1 MLWRDMFHVL
11 AKDEGPFEKALH
23 LMGRT
28 RTVELQKT
36 VLGHSQKKKQNKKHE
51 ILNHQSFYI

>member
-11 AKDEGPFEKALH
+11 AKDEGPFEKVLH

-36 VLGHSQKKKQNKKHE
+36 VLGHSQKKQNKKHE

>member
-1 MLWRDMFHVL
+1 MFHVL
-11 AKDEGPFEKALH
+11 AKDEGPFEKVLH

-36 VLGHSQKKKQNKKHE
+36 VLGHSQKKQNKKHE
-51 ILNHQSFYI
+51 ILNHPSFYI

>member
-1 MLWRDMFHVL
+1 MFHVL
-11 AKDEGPFEKALH
+11 AKDEGPFEKTLH

-36 VLGHSQKKKQNKKHE
+36 VLGHSQKKQNKKHE